1 MTTGIKSKGT
11 EGFLKVAIAL
21 CVLFSLAN
29 GIGFVY
35 EHVPPYKVGEC
46 FEAPRQGVI
55 AKVIRNDILG
65 GYSEV
70 SAKNPVNTQD
80 GPVAFVELR
89 NPAFKP
95 VECPK

>member
-11 EGFLKVAIAL
+11 EGFLKVAIVL

-29 GIGFVY
+29 AIGFVY

-46 FEAPRQGVI
+46 FAAPRQGVI
-55 AKVIRNDILG
+55 AKVVRNDILG

-70 SAKNPVNTQD
+70 SATSSANTQE

-89 NPAFKP
+89 NPNFKP
-95 VECPK
+95 AECPK

>member
-1 MTTGIKSKGT
+1 MTTGTKSKGT
-11 EGFLKVAIAL
+11 EGFLKLAIVL

-29 GIGFVY
+29 GVGFVL
-35 EHVPPYKVGEC
+35 EHTPPYKVGEC
-46 FEAPRQGVI
+46 FEAARQGVV
-55 AKVIRNDILG
+55 AKIVRNDILG

-70 SAKNPVNTQD
+70 SATSSVNTQN